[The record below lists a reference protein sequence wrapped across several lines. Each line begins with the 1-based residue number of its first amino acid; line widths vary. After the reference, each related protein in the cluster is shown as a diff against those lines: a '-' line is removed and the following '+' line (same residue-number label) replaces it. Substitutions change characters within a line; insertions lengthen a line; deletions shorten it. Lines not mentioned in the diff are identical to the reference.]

1 MKVVK
6 DNYSDGYCGGCGK
19 RVDSRWMVVDNDEDN
34 VIALCH
40 TCLMELL
47 DAIIRRE

>member
-6 DNYSDGYCGGCGK
+6 DSYSDGYCGGCGK
-19 RVDSRWMVVDNDEDN
+19 RVDTRWMIEDSDGDL

-40 TCLMELL
+40 KCLMELL